1 MTAQPLRRDE
11 VGLCEDGGH
20 GAEAPLPTLRSV
32 AAFRFMSSSP
42 AQAQLTDSLCACRS
56 GLRSDR
62 CCALDWSIPA
72 AASRP
77 TPEIDRAGAALT
89 AGNVTDAAR
98 LLIDLLQQFPR
109 HLDALRLL
117 YQIRSAENEAMAAEA
132 LLARVV
138 RRDPNDLA
146 ATQALAA
153 LLFGRGA
160 LAEAEFHARNAV
172 RLAPA
177 DGQSHN
183 LMGMIMTEAPRP
195 QVGEYHYR
203 RVMEL
208 IGTPNA
214 ILYAN
219 LAWNLKNQGRI
230 DESRKLYEQSM
241 RLDPNVF
248 QTVYGWPQMEETDR
262 NFVLGGELF

>member
-1 MTAQPLRRDE
+1 
-11 VGLCEDGGH
+11 
-20 GAEAPLPTLRSV
+20 
-32 AAFRFMSSSP
+32 
-42 AQAQLTDSLCACRS
+42 
-56 GLRSDR
+56 LRSDR
-62 CCALDWSIPA
+62 CCALDWSIPP
-72 AASRP
+72 AASRE
-77 TPEIDRAGAALT
+77 TPEIDRARAALG
-89 AGNVTDAAR
+89 AGNVAEAAR
-98 LLIDLLQQFPR
+98 LLIDLLEQFPR
-109 HLDALRLL
+109 HLGALTLL
-117 YQIRSAENEAMAAEA
+117 YQIRSAENETMAAEA
-132 LLARVV
+132 LLARIV
-138 RRDPNDLA
+138 RLDPNDLA

-160 LAEAEFHARNAV
+160 LAEAEVHARNAV
-172 RLAPA
+172 RLSPA

-183 LMGMIMTEAPRP
+183 LMGMIMTEAQRP

-208 IGTPNA
+208 LGTPNA

-248 QTVYGWPQMEETDR
+248 QTV
-262 NFVLGGELF
+262 